1 MKKSF
6 LTILSL
12 VLLFA
17 VSLSAAENL
26 NKKITN
32 QQIEENLVVGLQSDN
47 VGLRVSCAYLL
58 GEIKPSEKAI
68 LLLMSTLRN
77 DPDPRAKTMAA
88 LTLVK
93 LEDERGLFL
102 VKNQCKYNDDCKVR
116 KMCHHLYLSYLNK
129 KYAEIKESRDTLF
142 ASVTTIK

>member
-1 MKKSF
+1 MKKQF
-6 LTILSL
+6 VTILGL

-17 VSLSAAENL
+17 VSITAAENL

-32 QQIEENLVVGLQSDN
+32 EQIEENLLVGLQSDN
-47 VGLRVSCAYLL
+47 LGLRVSSAYLL

-68 LLLMSTLRN
+68 LLLMKTLRD

-102 VKNQCKYNDDCKVR
+102 VQSQCKFSQDCKVR
-116 KMCHHLYLSYLNK
+116 KMCQHLYASYLSK
-129 KYAEIKESRDTLF
+129 KQGALKETRDTLF
-142 ASVTTIK
+142 ASITNLK